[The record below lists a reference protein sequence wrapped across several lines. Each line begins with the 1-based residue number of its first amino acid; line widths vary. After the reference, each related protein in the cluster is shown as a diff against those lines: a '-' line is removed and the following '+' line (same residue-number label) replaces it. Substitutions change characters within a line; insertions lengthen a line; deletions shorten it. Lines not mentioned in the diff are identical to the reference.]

1 MYRPEPKIVI
11 ENEQE
16 IPYTPYIA
24 MEDLIDKLK
33 LLNYDMEF
41 VKELKMKPLN
51 RHYFV
56 VPKNPGEQFH
66 LFASLAAWL
75 ARKRGQNFDQP
86 QEYDDPN
93 STIATI
99 LNQVRE
105 LGVTVD
111 FPPNKLKQGVGEHAI
126 FVLDQLAD
134 AALKATSFEW
144 QKPTPLEE
152 KDPETDIIDDEAE
165 LILDRVEEEMAAAY
179 SDESDEE
186 HIFHVDDLII
196 NKKHNKTEENNKV
209 KSVLNNVD
217 QESWRLELEKVLP
230 QLKVT
235 IKSDSRDW
243 RSHLE
248 QMRTHRKGIE
258 DVLAHTRGQLDKLH
272 GDISS
277 TLEKIDSREKHLNRD
292 LEPVL
297 DKYRVLQDEL
307 SKLQDNYK
315 NISGGVTERT
325 RELAKL
331 SDQLESVKQQMEE
344 RGSSMTDGTP
354 LVNIRKGMTRIKA
367 EITEMDVRI
376 GVLESML
383 LQSRLREAKLLEED
397 LANPLSAR

>member
-1 MYRPEPKIVI
+1 M
-11 ENEQE
+11 
-16 IPYTPYIA
+16 
-24 MEDLIDKLK
+24 
-33 LLNYDMEF
+33 
-41 VKELKMKPLN
+41 
-51 RHYFV
+51 
-56 VPKNPGEQFH
+56 
-66 LFASLAAWL
+66 
-75 ARKRGQNFDQP
+75 
-86 QEYDDPN
+86 
-93 STIATI
+93 
-99 LNQVRE
+99 
-105 LGVTVD
+105 
-111 FPPNKLKQGVGEHAI
+111 
-126 FVLDQLAD
+126 
-134 AALKATSFEW
+134 
-144 QKPTPLEE
+144 EE
-152 KDPETDIIDDEAE
+152 KDPETDVIDDEAE

-196 NKKHNKTEENNKV
+196 NKKQAKTEENNKV
-209 KSVLNNVD
+209 KNVVNNID

-258 DVLAHTRGQLDKLH
+258 DVLAHTKGQLDKLH

-277 TLEKIDSREKHLNRD
+277 TLEKIESREKHLNRD

-344 RGSSMTDGTP
+344 RGSSMTDGS
-354 LVNIRKGMTRIKA
+354 N
-367 EITEMDVRI
+367 
-376 GVLESML
+376 
-383 LQSRLREAKLLEED
+383 
-397 LANPLSAR
+397 N